1 MYDIKFQQVFQKTE
15 LNDAWTQTDHVMTQP
30 DGMPIDPDLV
40 TKAFTKLIRN
50 GGFSH
55 LTVHGLRH
63 TFASMALEAG
73 WEAKDLCDHL
83 GHTSIQT
90 TFDIYA
96 HIMLNRKKENANKVE
111 AALLGK

>member
-1 MYDIKFQQVFQKTE
+1 MFQKTE

-50 GGFSH
+50 SGFSH

-63 TFASMALEAG
+63 TFASMTLEAG
-73 WEAKDLCDHL
+73 WEAKDLCNHL